1 MGRAE
6 EGGVLMARTTF
17 GTLLAL
23 LALAWPTQGRA
34 EQIGAPT
41 GTVTAE
47 AQPAPDRG
55 VPRMDQYTAFTVGKG
70 RLKLGILAFEYG
82 ITDRLSVGTDPPM
95 WAARAAVDVLV
106 PNGHVKYTALQ
117 HPRLLL
123 TGQLG
128 VYYADVSKFDNAGG
142 SLLVVPLTL
151 WASLPVAPKRWP
163 KLWAHL
169 EGVYNWVEGWG
180 TGSVDRI
187 DLAGSVTTEAIQLGA
202 MLEYRL
208 QPRLA
213 FTLRGRVQPWMNP
226 LEITAD
232 RQFDPYTRID
242 VRAELEPRHEHPF
255 AVVAGATYFWKH
267 VHASVGVGYGNY
279 FLYGMNLYSSY
290 QGVIPDASISLL
302 F

>member
-1 MGRAE
+1 MT
-6 EGGVLMARTTF
+6 RTTF

-23 LALAWPTQGRA
+23 LALAWPSRGKA

-41 GTVTAE
+41 DTVTAE
-47 AQPAPDRG
+47 AARSEPYRDE
-55 VPRMDQYTAFTVGKG
+55 PRMDEYTAFTVGK
-70 RLKLGILAFEYG
+70 RKLKLGILAFEYG

-106 PNGHVKYTALQ
+106 PNAHVKYTVLSD
-117 HPRLLL
+117 PRLVL
-123 TGQLG
+123 TGQIG
-128 VYYADVSKFDNAGG
+128 VYYADVSKSDNAGG
-142 SLLVVPLTL
+142 SLVVVPLTL
-151 WASLPVAPKRWP
+151 WASLPVAPKRLP

-169 EGVYNWVEGWG
+169 EAVYNWVEGWG

-187 DLAGSVTTEAIQLGA
+187 DLAGSVSTEAIQLGA

-213 FTLRGRVQPWMNP
+213 FTLRGRVQPWMEP
-226 LEITAD
+226 FQITAD

-242 VRAELEPRHEHPF
+242 VRAELEPRFEHPF
-255 AVVAGATYFWKH
+255 AVVAGVSYFWKH